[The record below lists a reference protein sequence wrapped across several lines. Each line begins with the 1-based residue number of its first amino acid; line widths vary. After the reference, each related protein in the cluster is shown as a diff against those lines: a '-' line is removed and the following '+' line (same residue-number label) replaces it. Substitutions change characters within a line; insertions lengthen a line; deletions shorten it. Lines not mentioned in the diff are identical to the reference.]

1 MLLSHPWVLHRDAQL
16 EYLPP
21 LPCDFVLWFISDSG
35 SRWRGDNGW
44 GDTDG
49 WERGRYPQMC
59 WLSAEIE
66 SGPCQSWSYQ
76 PRHSYSWL
84 GPTFNNE
91 SNNRLLWLNCAPS
104 EAHHKYQG
112 WSLISSDR
120 EEQENSGNKDW
131 ARPAKIQLD
140 FWARIMRHSRALATA
155 ASQGYCHYSDGKI
168 IITPSFKLTNN
179 PKLRRISCKC
189 EQYHRPRGLHG
200 CVRSVLTWLKPS
212 KGLLTNWLGV
222 IHANFGR

>member
-1 MLLSHPWVLHRDAQL
+1 MGCDSRVLCIEHFSRRRVIMKRKIIIFRALRTFLRMLNGGNKKRWEKEDKISIHWGNWHCVQCESYPVHP
-16 EYLPP
+16 PP
-21 LPCDFVLWFISDSG
+21 SFQDHAIFVTFNWLTCSSVTRGCCIEMHNWNIYHLYPATVLWFISDSG

-59 WLSAEIE
+59 WLSVEIE

-104 EAHHKYQG
+104 QAHHKYQG
-112 WSLISSDR
+112 WSLI
-120 EEQENSGNKDW
+120 
-131 ARPAKIQLD
+131 
-140 FWARIMRHSRALATA
+140 
-155 ASQGYCHYSDGKI
+155 
-168 IITPSFKLTNN
+168 NN
-179 PKLRRISCKC
+179 R
-189 EQYHRPRGLHG
+189 
-200 CVRSVLTWLKPS
+200 
-212 KGLLTNWLGV
+212 
-222 IHANFGR
+222 

>member
-1 MLLSHPWVLHRDAQL
+1 MHNWNIYHLYPAT
-16 EYLPP
+16 
-21 LPCDFVLWFISDSG
+21 VLWFISDSG

-91 SNNRLLWLNCAPS
+91 SNNRLLWLNCVPS
-104 EAHHKYQG
+104 QAHHKYQG
-112 WSLISSDR
+112 WSLIR
-120 EEQENSGNKDW
+120 QQIQGRGRGHQHSGNQDW
-131 ARPAKIQLD
+131 EIGSENPTWLLGANNEAQ
-140 FWARIMRHSRALATA
+140 WGS
-155 ASQGYCHYSDGKI
+155 GYCGE
-168 IITPSFKLTNN
+168 P
-179 PKLRRISCKC
+179 
-189 EQYHRPRGLHG
+189 
-200 CVRSVLTWLKPS
+200 
-212 KGLLTNWLGV
+212 GLLPLLGWKNYHYT
-222 IHANFGR
+222 II

>member
-76 PRHSYSWL
+76 PGHSYSWL
-84 GPTFNNE
+84 APTFNNE
-91 SNNRLLWLNCAPS
+91 SNNRLLWLNCGLTGS
-104 EAHHKYQG
+104 QAHHKYQG
-112 WSLISSDR
+112 WSHDQATHRQGTLW
-120 EEQENSGNKDW
+120 EPGLTT
-131 ARPAKIQLD
+131 KIQLD
-140 FWARIMRHSRALATA
+140 FWARIMRRSGALATA

-179 PKLRRISCKC
+179 PVLRRISCKC
-189 EQYHRPRGLHG
+189 EQYHRPRGLERS
-200 CVRSVLTWLKPS
+200 VRSVLTWLKPS

>member
-1 MLLSHPWVLHRDAQL
+1 MHNWNIYHLYPVT
-16 EYLPP
+16 
-21 LPCDFVLWFISDSG
+21 VLWFISDSG

-91 SNNRLLWLNCAPS
+91 SNNRLLWLNCVPS
-104 EAHHKYQG
+104 QAHHKYQG
-112 WSLISSDR
+112 WSLIR
-120 EEQENSGNKDW
+120 QQIQRRGWGHQHSGNQDS

-140 FWARIMRHSRALATA
+140 FWARIMRRSGALATA

-189 EQYHRPRGLHG
+189 EQYHRPRGLHS
-200 CVRSVLTWLKPS
+200 CERDLYWRDSNPP
-212 KGLLTNWLGV
+212 
-222 IHANFGR
+222 RDY